1 MGRGLSHRQR
11 GILQAMRELWP
22 GPYVLSY
29 VLSRPP
35 VPLWDILPPGSHDA
49 PESWSWRRSI
59 QGLER
64 SGHAFRIL
72 TTRPRRTSARQKVRG
87 RWEVQGLVLTKAGWM
102 HAVYN
107 EYFQPDAEDEALRA
121 RLRLWLAAHEAK
133 QRREEYP
140 EGYP

>member
-1 MGRGLSHRQR
+1 MGRGLSRRQR
-11 GILQAMRELWP
+11 EILRAMRKLWP
-22 GPYVLSY
+22 GPYVL
-29 VLSRPP
+29 LRPP

-49 PESWSWRRSI
+49 PEGGSWRRSI
-59 QGLER
+59 AGLQR
-64 SGHAFRIL
+64 SAYAFTIL
-72 TTRPRRTSARQKVRG
+72 TTRPRRTSWRQKAHG

-102 HAVYN
+102 RAVYD

-133 QRREEYP
+133 QRHEEYP